1 MSCVSATAS
10 GVGLV
15 AVGNSDGSIFVYDI
29 TKHLMLWETWS
40 FRVDEDR
47 ISRGLNLLCQQSKAD
62 EQREE
67 LKQKINQQKQPQ
79 PLPTQE
85 ANKKQGEEKQG
96 NHEKFNTKEETVEKQ
111 AVKEEGKDERDNTK
125 EEKEVDR
132 QTEKQ
137 EGKNER
143 DSTEEG
149 KEIEKQKVV
158 QTETLHQ
165 EDKTSK
171 AHKQK
176 QEGELENKT
185 VEEGKPSTSQHSHPV
200 SSCKLHS
207 LGIVQLTKEKD
218 SGDST
223 TSPKRNRK
231 VAESSNV
238 DPSLLIGVS
247 YCRNSGAQD
256 AVLIVCDIHTAPTC
270 KSVATS
276 TKKNKAKFTALSSA
290 GIGIEPMS
298 DPLMDIDDV
307 MPSALP
313 ITVDIDTPSWELV
326 PPLPPEPPLVSSAIP
341 PPPPLPPLKNSN
353 SASKTEKGS
362 QLQIFVVSEY
372 IDDLPIDAHPVV
384 SIIQPCGYNRVAV
397 ALEYGPSY
405 GGCIILFNLE
415 QCTGKTILGKSIIYE
430 FVAPDQQVSDMCV
443 MENLETKRNGNSHYL
458 AAVTRCGSFI
468 VFSMEM
474 NVVVSVNANSDPF
487 VSCFPCVNV
496 GLFGLVTKSGVV
508 KTVKVVS
515 GKPVPEV
522 NVLAA
527 DVANNN
533 AAGDSTIPTS
543 PHKSKYSSS

>member
-1 MSCVSATAS
+1 MSCVSATAN

-15 AVGNSDGSIFVYDI
+15 AVGNSDGSIFVYDL

-40 FRVDEDR
+40 FRIDEDR
-47 ISRGLNLLCQQSKAD
+47 ISRGLNLLGQQSKAD
-62 EQREE
+62 EQR
-67 LKQKINQQKQPQ
+67 NQQRQPQ
-79 PLPTQE
+79 PLPAQE
-85 ANKKQGEEKQG
+85 ANKTQGEEKQE
-96 NHEKFNTKEETVEKQ
+96 NHDTEEKTVEKQ

-137 EGKNER
+137 EEKNER
-143 DSTEEG
+143 DSIEEG
-149 KEIEKQKVV
+149 KEIENQKVV
-158 QTETLHQ
+158 ETEPLHR

-171 AHKQK
+171 AHEQK
-176 QEGELENKT
+176 QEGDQEKKT
-185 VEEGKPSTSQHSHPV
+185 VKEGEPPTSQHTHPV

-218 SGDST
+218 SGDSNT
-223 TSPKRNRK
+223 SSPKRNK
-231 VAESSNV
+231 KDDKSSNV

-247 YCRNSGAQD
+247 YCRSSGAQD
-256 AVLIVCDIHTAPTC
+256 AVIIVCDIHTVPTC

-276 TKKNKAKFTALSSA
+276 TKKNKAKSTALSSA

-307 MPSALP
+307 IPSALP

-341 PPPPLPPLKNSN
+341 PPPPLPPLKNGS

-372 IDDLPIDAHPVV
+372 IDDLPVDAHPVV
-384 SIIQPCGYNRVAV
+384 SVIQPCGYNRVAV

-430 FVAPDQQVSDMCV
+430 FAAPDQQVLDMCV
-443 MENLETKRNGNSHYL
+443 MENLETKRNGNSHFL
-458 AAVTRCGSFI
+458 AAVTRCGSFT

-474 NVVVSVNANSDPF
+474 NVIVSMNANSDPF

-496 GLFGLVTKSGVV
+496 GLFGLVTKSGVI

-527 DVANNN
+527 DVANSNT
-533 AAGDSTIPTS
+533 AEDTTIPTNS
-543 PHKSKYSSS
+543 HKS